1 MGSRELQDGGDEFSL
16 LESSKVGGRVESFHY
31 KFTSID
37 GVPSNNSIKFA
48 EKKIGDYINELS
60 EEQVQKL
67 QRIPEADRMQR
78 QVDSLTIEGINRL
91 LSRLSLMNIR
101 KSLTASYILLAMTQ
115 QKKQENET
123 QKKPK
128 GWQKFKRSLDGN
140 LHVIQEEE

>member
-16 LESSKVGGRVESFHY
+16 LESSKAGGRVESFHY

-37 GVPSNNSIKFA
+37 GVLSNNSIKFA

-78 QVDSLTIEGINRL
+78 QGDSLTIEGINRL
-91 LSRLSLMNIR
+91 LTRLSLMNIR

>member
-1 MGSRELQDGGDEFSL
+1 MEDNNVAFGEKPKEIWNS
-16 LESSKVGGRVESFHY
+16 ESGKPLPTTNNNNIGR
-31 KFTSID
+31 K
-37 GVPSNNSIKFA
+37 
-48 EKKIGDYINELS
+48 NE
-60 EEQVQKL
+60 
-67 QRIPEADRMQR
+67 RIPEADRMQR
-78 QVDSLTIEGINRL
+78 QGDSLTIEGINRL

-115 QKKQENET
+115 QKKQENES